1 MLTTSQS
8 NGVSASRP
16 YGINRYWVQWV
27 TDQNQSDLKVIGYCV
42 RDMDTFNGDT
52 VFEHESKIVCD
63 KIAGL
68 LNEGVSD
75 GLSKRS

>member
-1 MLTTSQS
+1 MLDTSRS
-8 NGVSASRP
+8 NGTRRAQ
-16 YGINRYWVQWV
+16 GGHRYWVQWV

-52 VFEHESKIVCD
+52 VFRHGSKIVCE

-68 LNEGVSD
+68 LNEGSQ
-75 GLSKRS
+75 

>member
-1 MLTTSQS
+1 MLATTSRS

-27 TDQNQSDLKVIGYCV
+27 TETDQGDMKVLGYCV
-42 RDMDTFNGDT
+42 RDMDKFDKNI

-68 LNEGVSD
+68 LNEGA
-75 GLSKRS
+75 R

>member
-1 MLTTSQS
+1 MLATSRS
-8 NGVSASRP
+8 NGTRRAQ
-16 YGINRYWVQWV
+16 GGHRYWVQWV
-27 TDQNQSDLKVIGYCV
+27 TETGQVDLKVIGYCV
-42 RDMDTFNGDT
+42 RDMDKFDKNI
-52 VFEHESKIVCD
+52 VFEHKSKIVCE

>member
-1 MLTTSQS
+1 MLATSRS
-8 NGVSASRP
+8 NGTRLISP
-16 YGINRYWVQWV
+16 RYWVQWV

-52 VFEHESKIVCD
+52 VFRHESKIVCE

-68 LNEGVSD
+68 LNEGS
-75 GLSKRS
+75 R

>member
-1 MLTTSQS
+1 MLATSQS
-8 NGVSASRP
+8 NGTRRAQ
-16 YGINRYWVQWV
+16 GGHRYWVQWV
-27 TDQNQSDLKVIGYCV
+27 TDQNQSDLKVLGYCV
-42 RDMDTFNGDT
+42 RDMDKFDKNI
-52 VFEHESKIVCD
+52 VFEHNSKIVCE

>member
-1 MLTTSQS
+1 MLDIENIRYKARARAQ
-8 NGVSASRP
+8 G
-16 YGINRYWVQWV
+16 GHRYWVQWV

-52 VFEHESKIVCD
+52 VFRHNSKIVCE

-68 LNEGVSD
+68 LNEGS
-75 GLSKRS
+75 R

>member
-1 MLTTSQS
+1 MLATTSGS

-27 TDQNQSDLKVIGYCV
+27 TDRNQSDLKVIGYCV
-42 RDMDTFNGDT
+42 RDMDKFDKNI

-68 LNEGVSD
+68 LNEGE
-75 GLSKRS
+75 R

>member
-1 MLTTSQS
+1 MLDTSRS
-8 NGVSASRP
+8 NGTRRAQ
-16 YGINRYWVQWV
+16 GGHRYWVQWV
-27 TDQNQSDLKVIGYCV
+27 TATNRDSEMVVLGYCV
-42 RDMDTFNGDT
+42 RDMDKFDKNI
-52 VFEHESKIVCD
+52 VFEHESKIVCE